1 MDVHNQHSN
10 HEHLIRSFK
19 QDQVVVIMVPL
30 PAQSHLNQLLQLSCL
45 ISSYNIPVHY
55 VGWATHILQAKQRFN
70 GTNYLNNNI
79 AKIHFH
85 EFPTPPFL
93 SPPPNPNATNKFPQ
107 HLIPCF
113 EASLQLR
120 QPVAQLLHQL
130 SPTTTRI
137 VVIHDT
143 LMDAVVQDS
152 ASVSNAESYAFL
164 PTSAFFSLFYQWE
177 LLGKLFPLEE
187 PEELPSIEG
196 CHTSEFLNFA
206 ASQSDFIKFSAGSIY
221 NTCRFIEGTY
231 IDQLRQIG
239 SNNKQW
245 AIGPLNYVTIS
256 KSKNSHSKHKS
267 LEWLDKQAP
276 RSVIFVSFGT
286 TTAMAD
292 EQIKVLAMGLEQSEQ
307 KFIWVL
313 RDADKA
319 NIFEGDDVER
329 AELPEGYE
337 ERVKKVGMVVRDW
350 APQLEILGH
359 PSTGG
364 FMSHCGW
371 NSCMESISM
380 GVPIAAWPMHCDQ
393 PKNAFM
399 LTNILKVGMVLNQ
412 WARREEQVTS
422 SAIAKAVKTLMA
434 TKEGEEMRKRAEEL
448 GGAVQQSVKEGG
460 ASRMELDSFI
470 AHITR

>member
-30 PAQSHLNQLLQLSCL
+30 PAQGHLNQLLQLSCL
-45 ISSYNIPVHY
+45 ISSCNIPVHY

-143 LMDAVVQDS
+143 LMDVVVQDS
-152 ASVSNAESYAFL
+152 ASVSNAKSYAFL
-164 PTSAFFSLFYQWE
+164 PTSAFSSLFYQWE
-177 LLGKLFPLEE
+177 LLGKPFPPEE

-206 ASQSDFIKFSAGSIY
+206 APQSDFMKFSAGSIY

-239 SNNKQW
+239 SSNKQW
-245 AIGPLNYVTIS
+245 AIGPLNSVTIS
-256 KSKNSHSKHKS
+256 KSKNSHSKHES
-267 LEWLDKQAP
+267 LEWLDKQAQDL
-276 RSVIFVSFGT
+276 RYLF
-286 TTAMAD
+286 
-292 EQIKVLAMGLEQSEQ
+292 LSEQ
-307 KFIWVL
+307 QLQWHMNRSKSLQW
-313 RDADKA
+313 
-319 NIFEGDDVER
+319 GDDVER

-337 ERVKKVGMVVRDW
+337 ERVKKVGIVVRDW

-393 PKNAFM
+393 PKNAFT

-412 WARREEQVTS
+412 WTRREEQVTS

-434 TKEGEEMRKRAEEL
+434 TKEGEETRKRAEEL
-448 GGAVQQSVKEGG
+448 GGVVQQSVKEGG